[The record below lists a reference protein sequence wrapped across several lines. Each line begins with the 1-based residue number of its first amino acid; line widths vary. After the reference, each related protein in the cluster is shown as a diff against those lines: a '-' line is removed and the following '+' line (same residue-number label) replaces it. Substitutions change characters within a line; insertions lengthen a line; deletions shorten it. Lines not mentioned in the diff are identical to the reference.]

1 MSPLDW
7 QSILAL
13 PPAVRRFERPIPPCV
28 LLREANLTCT
38 QQHGL
43 DKVSDLMLLGVVQE
57 STTCI
62 PATVAND
69 RRVDAMLFL
78 RASLGRTRALESSAA
93 LVHGCFPH
101 PSVLIQE
108 NARGDVSLSAAL
120 TSRRTR
126 AMGLRIDRMESD
138 CRIGSWRRT
147 EQGKRFL
154 SSLAFDALDQR
165 SLALLAED
173 IMARIRLARVARLVG
188 FYPDPTVCRTPDV
201 VALIERV
208 FEFQSK
214 ENQLRATWKAHGT
227 SQRERLR
234 LRIPLGEAI
243 GHKRAA
249 IDELSRRWRG

>member
-1 MSPLDW
+1 
-7 QSILAL
+7 
-13 PPAVRRFERPIPPCV
+13 
-28 LLREANLTCT
+28 
-38 QQHGL
+38 
-43 DKVSDLMLLGVVQE
+43 MLLGVVQE

-69 RRVDAMLFL
+69 RRVDAVLFL